1 MLDFAPVRT
10 KEKTVVD
17 ISQDLTIGDLYT
29 FTREMVRKMLDLMHD
44 CTDADVVFIP
54 NDPQAYDGFATN
66 PEDASIAW
74 TLAHVIVHTT
84 ASAEES
90 AALAAELARGVP
102 HRSGRS
108 RCEVPWQSVTT
119 IEQCRQRLQESLR
132 MRIASLDMW
141 PEQPHLQ
148 NTYQMREG
156 APLYNAISRF
166 VAGLAHD
173 DNHLKQIEDIVRQA
187 KAARG

>member
-10 KEKTVVD
+10 KAKSVVD
-17 ISQDLTIGDLYT
+17 ISQDLTLGDLYG
-29 FTREMVRKMLDLMHD
+29 FTREMVHKMLDLIQD
-44 CTDADVVFIP
+44 CTDADVVFVP
-54 NDPQAYDGFATN
+54 NDPEAYDGFAAN
-66 PEDASIAW
+66 AEDVSMAW

-84 ASAEES
+84 ASSEEA

-102 HRSGRS
+102 HRGGRS
-108 RCEVPWQSVTT
+108 RFEVPWQNVTT

-141 PEQPHLQ
+141 PDEPYLQ

-156 APLYNAISRF
+156 APRYNAISRF
-166 VAGLAHD
+166 VSGLAHD
-173 DNHLKQIEDIVRQA
+173 DNHLKQIEAIVRQA
-187 KAARG
+187 KAARA